1 MTKDT
6 GELSFENQLQEVWDA
21 LNRLSELTARQAREI
36 ESLKERVKKL
46 EAERLPTQPLNP

>member
-36 ESLKERVKKL
+36 ESLKGRVKKL
-46 EAERLPTQPLNP
+46 EAERLPTQPLNR